1 MEQHKIVSNEAW
13 LAAQRAHL
21 AEEKAFT
28 RARDALVKKRQ
39 ALPWTKVEKTYAFD
53 TPQGKKTL
61 GDLFAGRSQLIVY
74 HFMLG
79 PDWEE
84 GCPGCS
90 FLSDHIDGALV
101 HLAHR
106 DVTYVAVSRAPL
118 DRIDAYKTRMGWQ
131 FPWVSSFGSDFNFDF
146 NVSFTQAQQDE
157 GKVVYNFET
166 QDYACDELPGMSVF
180 YRDASGDIFRTFS
193 SFGRGGEPL
202 IGTYTLLD
210 YVPKG
215 RDEDERKMMGWLRR
229 HDRYE
234 DGATGESFAQEGE
247 KQDTTQDACCHEAT
261 HK

>member
-1 MEQHKIVSNEAW
+1 MEEHKIVSHEAW
-13 LAAQRAHL
+13 QAAQRAHL
-21 AEEKAFT
+21 AEEKALT

-39 ALPWTKVEKTYAFD
+39 ALPWMKIDKSYAFD
-53 TPQGKKTL
+53 TQHGKKTL
-61 GDLFAGRSQLIVY
+61 ADLFAGRSQLIVY

-106 DVTYVAVSRAPL
+106 DVTYTAVSRAPL
-118 DRIDAYKTRMGWQ
+118 DKIDAYKKRMGWQ
-131 FPWVSSFGSDFNFDF
+131 FPWVSSFDSDFNFDF
-146 NVSFTQAQQDE
+146 NVSFTPQQQAL

-180 YRDASGDIFRTFS
+180 YQNEAGDIFLTFS
-193 SFGRGGEPL
+193 AYGRGGEPL

-215 RDEDERKMMGWLRR
+215 RDEDERKMMGWLHR
-229 HDRYE
+229 HDSYE
-234 DGATGESFAQEGE
+234 DGMTGTTLAHE
-247 KQDTTQDACCHEAT
+247 KQGACCHEAA

>member
-1 MEQHKIVSNEAW
+1 MEEHTIVSHEAW

-28 RARDALVKKRQ
+28 RARDSLAKKRR
-39 ALPWTKVEKTYAFD
+39 ALPWTKIDKTYTFD
-53 TPQGKKTL
+53 THEGSKTL
-61 GDLFAGRSQLIVY
+61 ADLFAGRSQLIVY
-74 HFMLG
+74 HFMFG
-79 PDWEE
+79 PQWEQ

-118 DRIDAYKTRMGWQ
+118 EKIDAYRKRMGWR

-146 NVSFTQAQQDE
+146 NVSFTREQEAA
-157 GKVVYNFET
+157 GKVEYNFET

-180 YRDASGDIFRTFS
+180 YRNDKGEIFRTFA
-193 SFGRGGEPL
+193 SFARGGEPL

-210 YVPKG
+210 YLPKG
-215 RDEDERKMMGWLRR
+215 RDEDENKMMGWLRR
-229 HDRYE
+229 HDSYE
-234 DGATGESFAQEGE
+234 DGATGATLTENGQGAG
-247 KQDTTQDACCHEAT
+247 ACCDEAAQ
-261 HK
+261 K

>member
-1 MEQHKIVSNEAW
+1 MEDHKIVSREAW

-39 ALPWTKVEKTYAFD
+39 ALPWMKIDKAYTFD
-53 TPQGKKTL
+53 TREGTKTL
-61 GDLFAGRSQLIVY
+61 ADLFAGRSQLIVY

-79 PDWEE
+79 PDWEQ

-118 DRIDAYKTRMGWQ
+118 EKIDAYKTRMGWQ
-131 FPWVSSFGSDFNFDF
+131 FPWVSSFGSDFNYDFD
-146 NVSFTQAQQDE
+146 VSFTPEQEAH

-180 YRDASGDIFRTFS
+180 YRNDKGEIFRTFS
-193 SFGRGGEPL
+193 SYGRGGEPL

-210 YVPKG
+210 FVPKG
-215 RDEDERKMMGWLRR
+215 RDEDENKMMGWLRR
-229 HDRYE
+229 HDSYE
-234 DGATGESFAQEGE
+234 DGLTGKTLAQE
-247 KQDTTQDACCHEAT
+247 KQQTGACCHDAA

>member
-1 MEQHKIVSNEAW
+1 MEQHKIVSREEW

-21 AEEKAFT
+21 VEEKAFT
-28 RARDALVKKRQ
+28 RARDALAKKRQ
-39 ALPWTKVEKTYAFD
+39 ALPWMKVDKTYTFD
-53 TPQGKKTL
+53 TPDGKKTL
-61 GDLFAGRSQLIVY
+61 ADLFAGRSQLIVY

-79 PDWEE
+79 PDWEQ

-118 DRIDAYKTRMGWQ
+118 GKIDAYRKRMGWR
-131 FPWVSSFGSDFNFDF
+131 FPWVSSFDSDFNYDF
-146 NVSFTQAQQDE
+146 NVSFTPQQEAE
-157 GKVVYNFET
+157 GKVFYNFET

-180 YRDASGDIFRTFS
+180 YRNDKGEIFRTFAS
-193 SFGRGGEPL
+193 YARGGEPL

-210 YVPKG
+210 YVPMG
-215 RDEDERKMMGWLRR
+215 RDEDENKMMGWMRR
-229 HDRYE
+229 HDSYE
-234 DGATGESFAQEGE
+234 DGVTGTSLTEG
-247 KQDTTQDACCHEAT
+247 KDADACCHPAA

>member
-1 MEQHKIVSNEAW
+1 MKEQMEAHKVVSGEEW
-13 LAAQRAHL
+13 LAAQLAHL

-39 ALPWTKVEKTYAFD
+39 TLPWVKVDKVYTFD
-53 TPQGKKTL
+53 TPTGKKTL
-61 GDLFAGRSQLIVY
+61 AELFAGRSQLIVY

-79 PDWEE
+79 PDWEQ

-90 FLSDHIDGALV
+90 FLSDHIDGTLV

-118 DRIDAYKTRMGWQ
+118 EKIEAFKQRMGWK
-131 FPWVSSFGSDFNFDF
+131 FPWVSSFSSDFNYDYH
-146 NVSFTQAQQDE
+146 VSFTPDEQAS
-157 GKVVYNFET
+157 GKVFYNYET
-166 QDYACDELPGMSVF
+166 QDYAADELHGMSVF
-180 YRDASGDIFRTFS
+180 YKDGKGEVFHTFS
-193 SFGRGGEPL
+193 AFGRGNEPM
-202 IGTYTLLD
+202 INTYALLD

-215 RDEDERKMMGWLRR
+215 RDEDERRMMGWLRH

-234 DGATGESFAQEGE
+234 DGVTGTSLVEG
-247 KQDTTQDACCHEAT
+247 DRAAGACCHAAA

>member
-1 MEQHKIVSNEAW
+1 MEQQKIVSHEEW

-28 RARDALVKKRQ
+28 RARDALVKKRL
-39 ALPWTKVEKTYAFD
+39 ALPWVKVDKAYSFD
-53 TPQGKKTL
+53 TSDGRKTL
-61 GDLFAGRSQLIVY
+61 ADLFAGRSQLIVY

-118 DRIDAYKTRMGWQ
+118 DKIDAYRKRMGWQ
-131 FPWVSSFGSDFNFDF
+131 FPWVSSDGSDFNYDF
-146 NVSFTQAQQDE
+146 NVSFTAQQEAE
-157 GKVVYNFET
+157 GKVDYNFET
-166 QDYACDELPGMSVF
+166 QDYMSDELPGMSVF
-180 YRDASGDIFRTFS
+180 YRNEQGEIFRTFS
-193 SFGRGGEPL
+193 AYGRGGEPL

-210 YVPKG
+210 FVPKG
-215 RDEDERKMMGWLRR
+215 RDEDENKMMGWMRR

-234 DGATGESFAQEGE
+234 DGFDGRSLTGVA
-247 KQDTTQDACCHEAT
+247 ACCG
-261 HK
+261 K